1 MEDGER
7 HEEVE
12 KSPTKST
19 FGKKVMI
26 SSAVLRSTKS
36 NESTAIRDFDSL
48 AKKCSY
54 SARYVT

>member
-26 SSAVLRSTKS
+26 SSAVLQSTKS

-54 SARYVT
+54 SA